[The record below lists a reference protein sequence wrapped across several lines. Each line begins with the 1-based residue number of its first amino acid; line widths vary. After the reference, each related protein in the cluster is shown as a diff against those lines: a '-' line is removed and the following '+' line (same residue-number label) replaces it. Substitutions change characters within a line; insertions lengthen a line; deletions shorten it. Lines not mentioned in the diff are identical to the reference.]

1 MSASAHRY
9 SCDQLGACQ
18 SRSTPC
24 AGRSHPFAP
33 GVITRHTRST
43 ALQRRALARWP
54 RRVAVFIP
62 TVAALAFL
70 AGLITGAMQ

>member
-1 MSASAHRY
+1 MS
-9 SCDQLGACQ
+9 
-18 SRSTPC
+18 T
-24 AGRSHPFAP
+24 HPFAP

-43 ALQRRALARWP
+43 TLQRRALVRWL

-70 AGLITGAMQ
+70 AGLITGALQ